1 MVHREGLGL
10 DVWKTRPLMKEI
22 ENMHCKAKRKSQLQ
36 ETAMAADSGAS
47 FRTLKEVRWLSCQ

>member
-1 MVHREGLGL
+1 
-10 DVWKTRPLMKEI
+10 MKEI